1 MLKTVRSQPVPS
13 LPDTPFGLALI
24 TIPKQD
30 YINLKQEAN
39 YWQSQYQRVSARE
52 KEARASAKATI
63 DQLKKEHKDSLS
75 HYEAQIK
82 ELKSQNAHLQHLLFG
97 RSTEKKSKA
106 KQDNQNQSKNTTRQS
121 TNRNRGHQPG
131 TPGHGRRKHEN
142 LPVDDIDIDLP
153 EGEQYCATCRLP
165 FKLHPDTDDCDVIE
179 VKVRPHIRRY
189 HRKRYRKTCNCPET
203 PTFISPPP
211 PARLVN
217 KGLLGTSIWV
227 DIIVNKYS
235 FGIPINR
242 QLQSYK
248 THGLDLSVGTI
259 ITGMKTIPALI
270 KPVVECC
277 RERVCSSHLKHA
289 DETSWGVWTGDSED
303 NRKHWLWVFLSESV
317 QAVYCSINDTR
328 AATVPKSVIG
338 DSEGF
343 LVCDRYSA
351 YKKLAREHPLI
362 ILAFCWAHV
371 RRDFINACRGD
382 TTLEKWSAAW
392 VDRIGRLYYLNG
404 QRLAVRDDPKQW
416 PTRQLRLEKQ
426 VEQMA
431 SQRSKEL
438 TRPQLAI
445 RAKKVLESL
454 ENHWEGLTQFVHNP
468 DIPMDNNIAEQT
480 IRGGVPGRK
489 NYYGSGSE
497 WSSELTAWLFTTLMT
512 LKLWGVNPRLW
523 FSGYL
528 EACIANGRKPP
539 DDLSLWIPWQMSESR
554 LNEFRT
560 HDPPAK

>member
-30 YINLKQEAN
+30 YINLKQQAN

-121 TNRNRGHQPG
+121 TDRNRGHQPG

-153 EGEQYCATCRLP
+153 ESEQYCATCRLP

-362 ILAFCWAHV
+362 ILAFCQARFH
-371 RRDFINACRGD
+371 
-382 TTLEKWSAAW
+382 
-392 VDRIGRLYYLNG
+392 
-404 QRLAVRDDPKQW
+404 
-416 PTRQLRLEKQ
+416 
-426 VEQMA
+426 
-431 SQRSKEL
+431 
-438 TRPQLAI
+438 
-445 RAKKVLESL
+445 
-454 ENHWEGLTQFVHNP
+454 
-468 DIPMDNNIAEQT
+468 
-480 IRGGVPGRK
+480 
-489 NYYGSGSE
+489 
-497 WSSELTAWLFTTLMT
+497 
-512 LKLWGVNPRLW
+512 
-523 FSGYL
+523 
-528 EACIANGRKPP
+528 
-539 DDLSLWIPWQMSESR
+539 
-554 LNEFRT
+554 
-560 HDPPAK
+560 